1 MGTFLYSFIGFFK
14 IDLDSAGHEVGE
26 WDEKSVYKKY
36 HTTEKLKETYQSK
49 ENTLTALM
57 ESPDGELEV
66 RAVMG
71 PDCQSLVTVE
81 VLGKHA
87 AQMEM

>member
-1 MGTFLYSFIGFFK
+1 MVE
-14 IDLDSAGHEVGE
+14 DE
-26 WDEKSVYKKY
+26 WDETEIYKKY
-36 HTTEKLKETYQSK
+36 HTTEKLKEAQLSQG
-49 ENTLTALM
+49 NTLTTLL

-71 PDCQSLVTVE
+71 PDCQSWVKVE